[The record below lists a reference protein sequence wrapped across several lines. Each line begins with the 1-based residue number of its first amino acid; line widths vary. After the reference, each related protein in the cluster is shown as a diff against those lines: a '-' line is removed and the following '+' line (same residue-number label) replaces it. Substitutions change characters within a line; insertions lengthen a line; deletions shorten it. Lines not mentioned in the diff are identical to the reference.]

1 MKACPRRAIVPAL
14 LAVGSIGLDLLVGEL
29 ALRIAGFE
37 DRAFPPVRFGR
48 PEPTATGNADVP
60 DRDLFW
66 VTRDYAATRE
76 AARRSRPTVVFI
88 GDSCTEFG
96 TYPRRTLD
104 LLASRS
110 PDLA

>member
-14 LAVGSIGLDLLVGEL
+14 LAVGSIGLALLVGEL

-37 DRAFPPVRFGR
+37 YRSFPSVQFGW
-48 PEPTATGNADVP
+48 PEPTAIANVYVP

-66 VTRDYAATRE
+66 VTRDYAATLE

-96 TYPRRTLD
+96 TYPQ
-104 LLASRS
+104 
-110 PDLA
+110 